1 MEDNYT
7 AETQSAK
14 EEKKKKKGGARGVI
28 IAILLIILLFVT
40 LIGWITDFLWF
51 RELTYVSVFLTK
63 LLTQIKIGVPVF
75 VIVTFL
81 AYVYLKFLKKGY
93 MKRVESDEETNH
105 KRLNL
110 ISWGLA
116 GAFGVVATYF
126 AVTRLWFQT
135 LQFLNS
141 TDFGIKDPLYKND
154 ISFYV
159 FKLNF
164 IEQLNSMVII
174 LIAAFALL
182 TFVYYMVLLTVR
194 TPKIFEQVEEQAEEE
209 PEQYEEYEEEEEDRY
224 TGGSGLGDDNNPFSE
239 INDAFGRFSKQF
251 MGGGGPFGGGPFG
264 GGGQKKKPSQKR
276 QIDNQNMHLL
286 LHIAEK
292 QLIIVGIL
300 FFLMVGVYF
309 FLKQYDLLFGS
320 TGAVYGAGFT
330 DIKVTLWMYRI
341 LMGLSV
347 IAAIGVAM
355 GIAKK
360 RVKPAIIVPL
370 IMVAVGLVGTG
381 GAMLVQSLVVQPDE
395 INKESKYLER
405 NIEYTQYAYG
415 LNDVDMKA
423 FAANMNLTSQ
433 DIANNSETI
442 SNIRIND
449 YSPAKTFY
457 NQTQSIRQYYEFND
471 VDVDRYTIDGEYT
484 QTFIASRE
492 IDEEKISNTWLN
504 RHLKY
509 THGYGVTLSRV
520 DKITASGQP
529 DMLIDSI
536 PPVSSVDLQVTN
548 PSIYFGELTND
559 YVLVNTSEDE
569 FDYPDGNSNK
579 YCQYEGKAGIKMNPL
594 TRLMFSVRERSLKM
608 LVSGNIKSSSKI
620 VINRNISKRVRTIM
634 PYLDYDED
642 PYMITVDGNLYWI
655 VDAYTAT
662 NRYPYS
668 EPYNAE
674 TDVDYVRNSIKVVID
689 AFNGDTNYYIV
700 DKTDPIAQTFKKIYP
715 KLFKDVDEMPDGIK
729 AHIRYPET
737 LLNIQATIYQRYHM
751 NDVKVFYQNED
762 MWQIASEI
770 YGTKEQP
777 MTPNYYIMKLPG
789 EKSAEFVNS
798 IPFTPKDKRNL
809 MGLLVARNDGED
821 YGKLV
826 LYQMPKSKIVYGPMQ
841 VEAQIDQNTE
851 ISKEFS
857 LWDSSGST
865 YSRGNLFVIP
875 IEDSLLY
882 VEPVYLEATN
892 SSIPEVKRVIVV
904 YGDEIAYE
912 STLAEALNSLFGEGS
927 AHESKGSADTN
938 ADQTQQKASGEGLTQ
953 SELIQKAQ
961 ESYDKAQDAIKDGKW
976 DKYGEY
982 MNELEKYLTQLSK

>member
-1 MEDNYT
+1 MEDNRDVREER
-7 AETQSAK
+7 ET
-14 EEKKKKKGGARGVI
+14 KKGKKIGIKGI
-28 IAILLIILLFVT
+28 IIIILLIVLLFSA
-40 LIGWITDFLWF
+40 LIGWITDFMWF
-51 RELTYVSVFLTK
+51 RELGYISVFLTK
-63 LLTQIKIGVPVF
+63 LFTQLKIGVPVF

-81 AYVYLKFLKKGY
+81 TYIYLKFIKRGY
-93 MKRVESDEETNH
+93 MKRVDSDEETNH
-105 KRLNL
+105 KKLNL

-141 TDFGIKDPLYKND
+141 TDFNIKDPLYNND

-164 IEQLNSMVII
+164 IEQLNSMAIM
-174 LIAAFALL
+174 LIVAFAAL

-194 TPKIFEQVEEQAEEE
+194 TPKIFEKVEDVQEE
-209 PEQYEEYEEEEEDRY
+209 PETGYEEDEERY
-224 TGGSGLGDDNNPFSE
+224 TGNVGNDNNPFSE
-239 INDAFGRFSKQF
+239 INDMFGKFSKQF
-251 MGGGGPFGGGPFG
+251 GGFGGGGGPFGGTPFSG
-264 GGGQKKKPSQKR
+264 GRKKSAKR
-276 QIDNQNMHLL
+276 QLDDQNINLI

-292 QLIIVGIL
+292 QLIIVGFL
-300 FFLMVGVYF
+300 FFIMVGVHF

-330 DIKVTLWMYRI
+330 DINVTLWMYRI

-347 IAAIGVAM
+347 LAAFGCAF

-360 RVKPAIIVPL
+360 KVKPAAIFPIIM
-370 IMVAVGLVGTG
+370 IAVGLLGSG
-381 GAMLVQSLVVQPDE
+381 GAMLVQSLIVQPDE

-405 NIEYTQYAYG
+405 NIEYTQHAYG
-415 LNDVDMKA
+415 LDGVDMKSFKA
-423 FAANMNLTSQ
+423 TDDLTGDDIAANE
-433 DIANNSETI
+433 ETI

-457 NQTQSIRQYYEFND
+457 NQTQAIRQYYEFAD
-471 VDVDRYTIDGEYT
+471 VDVDRYTIDGDYT
-484 QTFIASRE
+484 QTFLASRE

-520 DKITASGQP
+520 DKITSSGQP
-529 DMLIDSI
+529 DMLIKNI
-536 PPVSSVDLQVTN
+536 PPESVVDLQVTD
-548 PSIYFGELTND
+548 PAIYFGEMTND
-559 YVLVNTSEDE
+559 YILVNTSEDE

-579 YCQYEGKAGIKMNPL
+579 YCQYSGNAGIKMNLL

-608 LVSGNIKSSSKI
+608 LVSGNIKGDSKI
-620 VINRNISKRVRTIM
+620 LINRNIMTRVKTIM
-634 PYLDYDED
+634 PYLDYDKD
-642 PYMITVDGNLYWI
+642 PYMATVDGKLYWI

-662 NRYPYS
+662 NKYPYS
-668 EPYNAE
+668 QPYSSD

-689 AFNGDTNYYIV
+689 AYNGDTNYYIV
-700 DKTDPIAQTFKKIYP
+700 DKNDPIAQTFKNIYP
-715 KLFKDVDEMPDGIK
+715 KLFKYVDEMPEGIK
-729 AHIRYPET
+729 AHIRYPGT
-737 LLNIQATIYQRYHM
+737 LLNIQAEIYQRYHM

-770 YGTKEQP
+770 YGTEEQA

-809 MGLLVARNDGED
+809 MGLLVARNDGDD

-826 LYQMPKSKIVYGPMQ
+826 LYQMPKSKVVYGPMQ

-857 LWDSSGST
+857 LWDSSGSK

-912 STLAEALNSLFGEGS
+912 TTLAEALNSLFGEGS
-927 AHESKGSADTN
+927 AHESKGSEEAE
-938 ADQTQQKASGEGLTQ
+938 ADQGGGQGKKKDDTLSQT
-953 SELIQKAQ
+953 ELIDAAQAAYDNAQ
-961 ESYDKAQDAIKDGKW
+961 EAIKDGKW

-982 MNELEKYLTQLSK
+982 MNELEKYLNQLAK

>member
-1 MEDNYT
+1 MEDNRDVR
-7 AETQSAK
+7 EER
-14 EEKKKKKGGARGVI
+14 EEKKKRRVGAKGI
-28 IAILLIILLFVT
+28 IILILLVILLFT
-40 LIGWITDFLWF
+40 ALIGWITDFMWF

-63 LLTQIKIGVPVF
+63 LFTQIKIGVPVF
-75 VIVTFL
+75 VVVTFL
-81 AYVYLKFLKKGY
+81 AYVYLKFIKRGY
-93 MKRVESDEETNH
+93 MKKIDSDEITDH
-105 KRLNL
+105 KKLNL

-116 GAFGVVATYF
+116 GAFGVIATYF
-126 AVTRLWFQT
+126 AVNRLWFQT
-135 LQFLNS
+135 LQFTNS
-141 TDFGIKDPLYKND
+141 TKFGIKDPLYNND

-164 IEQLNSMVII
+164 IEQLNSMVIM
-174 LIAAFALL
+174 LIVAFAAL
-182 TFVYYMVLLTVR
+182 TLAYYLILLTVR
-194 TPKIFEQVEEQAEEE
+194 TPKLFEKVDTYEEDTEEE
-209 PEQYEEYEEEEEDRY
+209 FVDDEERY
-224 TGGSGLGDDNNPFSE
+224 TGNIGDDNNPFSE
-239 INDAFGRFSKQF
+239 INEVFGKFSKQF
-251 MGGGGPFGGGPFG
+251 SGFGKNSGPFGGMT
-264 GGGQKKKPSQKR
+264 KKTRKKQL
-276 QIDNQNMHLL
+276 DEQNVSLL
-286 LHIAEK
+286 LNIAEK
-292 QLIIVGIL
+292 QLIIVGFL
-300 FFLMVGVYF
+300 FFLMIGVYF
-309 FLKQYDLLFGS
+309 FLKQFDLLFGS

-330 DIKVTLWMYRI
+330 DIKVTLLMYRV

-347 IAAIGVAM
+347 LAAFGCAI

-360 RVKPAIIVPL
+360 RVKYAVAVPL
-370 IMVAVGLVGTG
+370 VMVAVGLLGTG
-381 GAMLVQSLVVQPDE
+381 GAMLVQSLIVQPDE

-415 LNDVDMKA
+415 LDGVDMKSFKA
-423 FAANMNLTSQ
+423 TNDLTGTDIAANE
-433 DIANNSETI
+433 ETI

-457 NQTQSIRQYYEFND
+457 NQTQAIRQYYEFGD
-471 VDVDRYTIDGEYT
+471 VDVDRYTIDGDYT

-529 DMLIDSI
+529 DMLISNI
-536 PPVSSVDLQVTN
+536 PPESAVDLKVTD
-548 PSIYFGELTND
+548 PGIYFGEMTND
-559 YVLVNTSEDE
+559 YILVNTSEDE
-569 FDYPDGNSNK
+569 FDYPDGNNNK
-579 YCQYEGKAGIKMNPL
+579 YTQYNGNAGIKMNPL

-620 VINRNISKRVRTIM
+620 LINRNIVNRVRTIM
-634 PYLDYDED
+634 PYLDYDQD
-642 PYMITVDGNLYWI
+642 PYIVTVDGKLYWI
-655 VDAYTAT
+655 IDAYTAT

-668 EPYNAE
+668 EPYSKD
-674 TDVDYVRNSIKVVID
+674 TDVDYVRNSVKVVID
-689 AFNGDTNYYIV
+689 AYNGDTNYYIV

-715 KLFKDVDEMPDGIK
+715 KLFKSVDEMPEGIK
-729 AHIRYPET
+729 AHIRYPGT
-737 LLNIQATIYQRYHM
+737 LLKIQAEIYQRYHM

-770 YGTKEQP
+770 YGTKEQS
-777 MTPNYYIMKLPG
+777 MEPNYYIMKLPG
-789 EKSAEFVNS
+789 EKAAEFVNS

-809 MGLLVARNDGED
+809 MGLLVARNDGGE

-826 LYQMPKSKIVYGPMQ
+826 LYQMPKSKVVYGPMQ

-857 LWDSSGST
+857 LWDSSGSK

-875 IEDSLLY
+875 IEESLLY

-904 YGDEIAYE
+904 YNDEIAYE
-912 STLAEALNSLFGEGS
+912 PTLAEALNSLFGEGS
-927 AHESKGSADTN
+927 AHESKGSDELNNDGGTGQGGAKKETLS
-938 ADQTQQKASGEGLTQ
+938 QT
-953 SELIQKAQ
+953 ELIEAAQAAYDNAQ
-961 ESYDKAQDAIKDGKW
+961 EAIKDGKW

-982 MNELEKYLTQLSK
+982 MNELEKYLNQLAK

>member
-1 MEDNYT
+1 MEDT
-7 AETQSAK
+7 KA
-14 EEKKKKKGGARGVI
+14 KKKRGLGVRGVI
-28 IAILLIILLFVT
+28 IVILLIVLLFVA
-40 LIGWITDFLWF
+40 LIGWITDFMWF
-51 RELTYVSVFLTK
+51 REMGYVSVFLTK
-63 LLTQIKIGVPVF
+63 LFTQLKIGIPVF
-75 VIVTFL
+75 IIVTFL

-93 MKRVESDEETNH
+93 MKQVESDEETNH
-105 KRLNL
+105 RRLNL

-141 TDFGIKDPLYKND
+141 TNFNIRDPLYKND

-164 IEQLNSMVII
+164 IEQLNAGVIM
-174 LIAAFALL
+174 LIVTFALL
-182 TFVYYMVLLTVR
+182 TLVYYMVLLTVR
-194 TPKIFEQVEEQAEEE
+194 TPRIYEEVEEPGE
-209 PEQYEEYEEEEEDRY
+209 PEFQEEYTYDDAEEEEEERY
-224 TGGSGLGDDNNPFSE
+224 TGARMDDNNPFSE
-239 INDAFGRFSKQF
+239 INGMFDKFSKQF
-251 MGGGGPFGGGPFG
+251 RSGNGPFGKGGPG
-264 GGGQKKKPSQKR
+264 AGVKRRAQKQ
-276 QIDNQNMHLL
+276 QFDNQNVRLL
-286 LHIAEK
+286 LHIAQK
-292 QLIIVGIL
+292 QLIVVGVL
-300 FFLMVGVYF
+300 FFLMIGVYF
-309 FLKQYDLLFGS
+309 CLKQFDLLFGS

-330 DIKVTLWMYRI
+330 DVNVTLWMYRI

-347 IAAIGVAM
+347 IAAIGVAI
-355 GIAKK
+355 GIA
-360 RVKPAIIVPL
+360 RHRFKPAIIVPL
-370 IMVAVGLVGTG
+370 IMVAVGIIGTG
-381 GAMLVQSLVVQPDE
+381 GGMLVQSLVVQPDE

-415 LNDVDMKA
+415 LDGVDTKA
-423 FAANMNLTSQ
+423 FKATQDLTSDDIAANE
-433 DIANNSETI
+433 ETI

-449 YSPAKTFY
+449 YSPTKTFY
-457 NQTQSIRQYYEFND
+457 NQTQSIRQYYEFGD
-471 VDVDRYTIDGEYT
+471 VDVDRYTIDGDYT
-484 QTFIASRE
+484 QTFLASRE

-529 DMLIDSI
+529 DVLIGNI
-536 PPVSSVDLQVTN
+536 PPESVVDLQVTQ
-548 PSIYFGELTND
+548 PSIYFGEMTND
-559 YVLVNTSEDE
+559 YILVNTSEDE

-579 YCQYEGKAGIKMNPL
+579 YCQYEGNAGIKMNLL
-594 TRLMFSVRERSLKM
+594 TRLMFSVREKSLKM
-608 LVSGNIKSSSKI
+608 LVSGNVKSSSKI
-620 VINRNISKRVRTIM
+620 LINRNIMKRVHTIM

-642 PYMITVDGNLYWI
+642 PYMTTVDGKLYWI
-655 VDAYTAT
+655 IDAYTAT

-668 EPYNAE
+668 EPYSAE
-674 TDVDYVRNSIKVVID
+674 TDVNYVRNSIKVVID
-689 AFNGDTNYYIV
+689 AYNGDTSYYIV
-700 DKTDPIAQTFKKIYP
+700 DKDDAIAQTFKSIYP
-715 KLFKDVDEMPDGIK
+715 KLFKDISEMPDGLK
-729 AHIRYPET
+729 AHIRYPGT
-737 LLNIQATIYQRYHM
+737 LLNIQAEIYERYHM

-762 MWQIASEI
+762 LWQIADEI
-770 YGTKEQP
+770 YGTEEKT

-789 EKSAEFVNS
+789 EQSAEFVNS
-798 IPFTPKDKRNL
+798 IPFSPKDKRNL
-809 MGLLVARNDGED
+809 MGLLVAKNDGAE

-826 LYQMPKSKIVYGPMQ
+826 LYQMPKSKVVYGPMQ

-912 STLAEALNSLFGEGS
+912 STLAAALNSLFGEGS
-927 AHESKGSADTN
+927 AHESKGSDEIAGDGQ
-938 ADQTQQKASGEGLTQ
+938 DEGGGEHKLSQT
-953 SELIQKAQ
+953 ELIDLAQGAYDDAQ
-961 ESYDKAQDAIKDGKW
+961 EALRDGDW
-976 DKYGEY
+976 AKYGKY
-982 MNELEKYLTQLSK
+982 MDELENYLDQLAE

>member
-1 MEDNYT
+1 MEENRDVREENR
-7 AETQSAK
+7 
-14 EEKKKKKGGARGVI
+14 EKKKKKLGAKGI
-28 IAILLIILLFVT
+28 IIIILLIILLFT
-40 LIGWITDFLWF
+40 ALIGWITDFLWF

-63 LLTQIKIGVPVF
+63 LFTQLKIGIPVF
-75 VIVTFL
+75 VVVTFL
-81 AYVYLKFLKKGY
+81 AYVYLKFLKRGY
-93 MKRVESDEETNH
+93 VKRIESDEETNH
-105 KRLNL
+105 RKLNL

-116 GAFGVVATYF
+116 GAFGAVATYF
-126 AVTRLWFQT
+126 AVTKLWFQT
-135 LQFLNS
+135 LQFFNS
-141 TDFGIKDPLYKND
+141 TSFGIKDPVYHHD

-164 IEQLNSMVII
+164 IEQLNAMVIM
-174 LIAAFALL
+174 LIVAFAVL
-182 TFVYYMVLLTVR
+182 TFIYYMILLTVR
-194 TPKIFEQVEEQAEEE
+194 TPKAFERVEEFEEEE
-209 PEQYEEYEEEEEDRY
+209 PDEFEEEDFYDDEEEERY
-224 TGGSGLGDDNNPFSE
+224 TGNLGDDNNPFSE
-239 INDAFGRFSKQF
+239 INDVFGKFSKQF
-251 MGGGGPFGGGPFG
+251 AGQFGKGSGPFGGAGR
-264 GGGQKKKPSQKR
+264 KPSRKK
-276 QIDNQNMHLL
+276 QIDNQNVHML

-292 QLIIVGIL
+292 QLVIVGIL

-309 FLKQYDLLFGS
+309 FLKQFDLLFGS

-330 DIKVTLWMYRI
+330 DINVTLWMYRI

-347 IAAIGVAM
+347 LAAIGVAI
-355 GIAKK
+355 GITKK
-360 RVKPAIIVPL
+360 RFKPAIAIPAL
-370 IMVAVGLVGTG
+370 MVVVGLLGTG

-415 LNDVDMKA
+415 LDGVDMKPFKA
-423 FAANMNLTSQ
+423 TDDLTSADIAANE
-433 DIANNSETI
+433 ETI

-457 NQTQSIRQYYEFND
+457 NQTQAIRQYYEFAD
-471 VDVDRYTIDGEYT
+471 VDVDRYTIDGDYT
-484 QTFIASRE
+484 QTFLASRE

-509 THGYGVTLSRV
+509 THGYGVVLSRV

-529 DMLIDSI
+529 DMLIKNI
-536 PPVSSVDLQVTN
+536 PPESIVDLQVTD
-548 PSIYFGELTND
+548 PAIYFGELTND
-559 YVLVNTSEDE
+559 YIMVNTSEDE

-579 YCQYEGKAGIKMNPL
+579 YTQYKGNAGIKMNLL
-594 TRLMFSVRERSLKM
+594 TRLMFSVRERSLKL

-620 VINRNISKRVRTIM
+620 IINRNITQRVRTIM

-642 PYMITVDGNLYWI
+642 PYMATVDGKLYWI

-689 AFNGDTNYYIV
+689 AYNGDTSYYIV
-700 DKTDPIAQTFKKIYP
+700 DKTDPIANTFKRIYP
-715 KLFKDVDEMPDGIK
+715 KLFKDFDQMPDGIK
-729 AHIRYPET
+729 AHIRYPGT
-737 LLNIQATIYQRYHM
+737 LLNIQAEIYQRYHM

-762 MWQIASEI
+762 LWQIASEI
-770 YGTKEQP
+770 YGTKEQT
-777 MTPNYYIMKLPG
+777 MEPNYYIMKLPG

-809 MGLLVARNDGED
+809 MGLLVARNDGEE

-826 LYQMPKSKIVYGPMQ
+826 LYQMPKSKVVYGPMQ

-904 YGDEIAYE
+904 FGDEIAYE
-912 STLAEALNSLFGEGS
+912 PTLAEALNSLFGEGS
-927 AHESKGSADTN
+927 AHDSKGSEDVDKGQDKDKKKDDTMS
-938 ADQTQQKASGEGLTQ
+938 QT
-953 SELIQKAQ
+953 ELIDAAQ
-961 ESYDKAQDAIKDGKW
+961 AAYDNAQDALKDGNW
-976 DKYGEY
+976 SKYGEY
-982 MNELEKYLTQLSK
+982 MNELEKYLNLLAK

>member
-1 MEDNYT
+1 MEDIRDVR
-7 AETQSAK
+7 
-14 EEKKKKKGGARGVI
+14 EEREERDDKKKGKLGVKGI
-28 IAILLIILLFVT
+28 IIIILLIVLLFT
-40 LIGWITDFLWF
+40 ALIGWITDFLWF

-63 LLTQIKIGVPVF
+63 LFTQLKIGVPVF

-81 AYVYLKFLKKGY
+81 AYVYLKFLKRGY
-93 MKRVESDEETNH
+93 MKKIDSDEETNH
-105 KRLNL
+105 RKLNL

-135 LQFLNS
+135 LQFINS
-141 TDFGIKDPLYKND
+141 TNFGIKDPLYHND

-164 IEQLNSMVII
+164 IEQLNSMAIM
-174 LIAAFALL
+174 LIVAFAAL
-182 TFVYYMVLLTVR
+182 TFIYYMILLTVR
-194 TPKIFEQVEEQAEEE
+194 TPKIFEKVEEPVAEEDI
-209 PEQYEEYEEEEEDRY
+209 YEDYEDEEERY
-224 TGGSGLGDDNNPFSE
+224 TGTINDDNNPFSE
-239 INDAFGRFSKQF
+239 INDMFGKFSKQF
-251 MGGGGPFGGGPFG
+251 GKGSGPFGGTPFG
-264 GGGQKKKPSQKR
+264 GRKRSQKKQL
-276 QIDNQNMHLL
+276 DDQNIHLL
-286 LHIAEK
+286 LQIAEK
-292 QLIIVGIL
+292 QLIIVGFL
-300 FFLMVGVYF
+300 FFIMIGVYF
-309 FLKQYDLLFGS
+309 FLKQFDLLFGS

-330 DIKVTLWMYRI
+330 DINVTLWMYRI

-347 IAAIGVAM
+347 IAAFTCAI

-360 RVKPAIIVPL
+360 RIKIGIIVPL
-370 IMVAVGLVGTG
+370 VMVAVGLLGTG

-415 LNDVDMKA
+415 LDGVDIKSFKASNDLTGDDI
-423 FAANMNLTSQ
+423 AANE
-433 DIANNSETI
+433 ETV

-457 NQTQSIRQYYEFND
+457 NQTQAIRQYYEFMD
-471 VDVDRYTIDGEYT
+471 VDVDRYTIDGDYT
-484 QTFIASRE
+484 QTFLASRE

-529 DMLIDSI
+529 DMLIKNI
-536 PPVSSVDLQVTN
+536 PPESVVDLQVTD
-548 PSIYFGELTND
+548 PAIYFGEMTND
-559 YVLVNTSEDE
+559 YILVNTSEDE
-569 FDYPDGNSNK
+569 FDYPDGNSNR
-579 YCQYEGKAGIKMNPL
+579 YSQYDGNAGIKMNPL

-620 VINRNISKRVRTIM
+620 MINRNIMTRVKTIM
-634 PYLDYDED
+634 PYLDYDQD
-642 PYMITVDGNLYWI
+642 PYMATVDGKLYWI

-668 EPYNAE
+668 EPYSQE

-689 AFNGDTNYYIV
+689 AYNGDTNYYIV
-700 DKTDPIAQTFKKIYP
+700 DDTDPIAQTFKNIYP
-715 KLFKDVDEMPDGIK
+715 KLFKDFDQMPDGIK
-729 AHIRYPET
+729 AHIRYPGT
-737 LLNIQATIYQRYHM
+737 LLNIQAEIYQRYHM

-770 YGTKEQP
+770 YGTKEQS
-777 MTPNYYIMKLPG
+777 MEPNYYIMKLPG
-789 EKSAEFVNS
+789 EQRAEFVNS

-809 MGLLVARNDGED
+809 MGLLVARNDGDE

-826 LYQMPKSKIVYGPMQ
+826 LYQMPKSKVVYGPMQ

-857 LWDSSGST
+857 LWDSSGSK

-904 YGDEIAYE
+904 YNDEIAYE

-927 AHESKGSADTN
+927 AHESKGSEDVEDKGDGKEGKKKETLS
-938 ADQTQQKASGEGLTQ
+938 QT
-953 SELIQKAQ
+953 ELIDAAQAAYENAQ
-961 ESYDKAQDAIKDGKW
+961 EALKDGKW

-982 MNELEKYLTQLSK
+982 MNELEKYLNQLAK